1 MTYQPD
7 LYDATTPGSIGG
19 DTEWYRA
26 KAREYGGPVLEL
38 GAGMGRITLALAEDG
53 VPVHAL
59 EAHPGM
65 LEGLREK
72 VAGQPAPLR
81 DRITI
86 VEGDMRSFDLPQRF
100 ALVIAP
106 FRVFLHNLTESDQQ
120 ACLRCVRHHLQPD
133 GGFAF
138 NVFHPSLEFMARN
151 AGPFTSVWRAG
162 SVVDRPDGGWIVRS
176 EAIRYDT
183 VRQRVLG
190 LLRYEDY
197 DAGGTLTRTA
207 MHKLELAYLYRA
219 DLERLLQQAG
229 FSWIRISGAFDG
241 RPFEHDADELVIEAR
256 VP

>member
-1 MTYQPD
+1 V
-7 LYDATTPGSIGG
+7 SG

-38 GAGMGRITLALAEDG
+38 GAGMGRITFALAQDG

-59 EAHPGM
+59 EAHSGM
-65 LEGLREK
+65 LEALR
-72 VAGQPAPLR
+72 ARHAAQPPPLR
-81 DRITI
+81 DRVTI
-86 VEGDMRSFDLPQRF
+86 VDGDMRSFDVSQRF

-106 FRVFLHNLTESDQQ
+106 FRVFLHNLTEEDQL
-120 ACLRCVRHHLQPD
+120 ACLQRVRHHLRPD
-133 GGFAF
+133 GAFAF

-151 AGPFTSVWRAG
+151 AGPFKSVWRAG
-162 SVVDRPDGGWIVRS
+162 EVFDRPNGGWIVRS

-197 DAGGTLTRTA
+197 GADGTLTRTA

-229 FSWIRISGAFDG
+229 FSSVRIAGAFDG
-241 RPFEHDADELVIEAR
+241 RPFQTDSDELVIEAR
-256 VP
+256 VS